1 MLPAFVSICA
11 RKRKEIRAMKV
22 FLKGMISALVLCGL
36 SLAQD
41 ANPAQPGGV
50 PPQPQNLAAPA
61 TSPSVPDQANAAPRI
76 APGSVIPVQLS
87 KGIDAKK
94 AKTGDAVEGRVTQD
108 MKTSAGEVVVPKDTK
123 VIGHVTAAQART
135 KEQKESQVGIAF
147 DHAVMKDGSDV
158 ALPMSIQAVVGPENP
173 NAGSN
178 GGGGGGGGGQPS
190 PAPANGGTQG
200 NGNGRP
206 GSMGSGASSQAP
218 TASSGGE
225 EPQTNAQATSRSRE
239 PITGKTQGVV
249 GIPDLKLAMAASAT
263 QGSVLSSEKNNV
275 KLDGGTL
282 LLLRVNP

>member
-1 MLPAFVSICA
+1 MLRAFVSVCE
-11 RKRKEIRAMKV
+11 RKRKEIRAMKI

-50 PPQPQNLAAPA
+50 PPQQQNPADPAA
-61 TSPSVPDQANAAPRI
+61 SPSVPDKANAAPRI

-94 AKTGDAVEGRVTQD
+94 AKAGDAVEGRVTQD
-108 MKTSAGEVVVPKDTK
+108 MKTSAGEVVVAKDTK

-147 DHAVMKDGSDV
+147 DHAVMKDGNDV

-173 NAGSN
+173 SAGGN
-178 GGGGGGGGGQPS
+178 GGGGGGQPS
-190 PAPANGGTQG
+190 PAPANSGAQG

-206 GSMGSGASSQAP
+206 GSMGSGAPSQAP
-218 TASSGGE
+218 TASAGGE
-225 EPQTNAQATSRSRE
+225 EPQANAQATSRSRE

-249 GIPDLKLAMAASAT
+249 GIPDLKLVMAASAT